1 MTATHD
7 AEGATPDRN
16 PDESDLIKDLRAR
29 GAISGD
35 DTVAADLCQ
44 AHEAAIADHKLAHQL
59 LFWAREVKRL
69 GAEADAA
76 FSAARAADARTDA
89 ARAEYLEAR
98 NTLRKME
105 SEVAL

>member
-16 PDESDLIKDLRAR
+16 PDESDLIKVETDHE
-29 GAISGD
+29 I
-35 DTVAADLCQ
+35 
-44 AHEAAIADHKLAHQL
+44 AHRLLAQ
-59 LFWAREVKRL
+59 AREVKRL